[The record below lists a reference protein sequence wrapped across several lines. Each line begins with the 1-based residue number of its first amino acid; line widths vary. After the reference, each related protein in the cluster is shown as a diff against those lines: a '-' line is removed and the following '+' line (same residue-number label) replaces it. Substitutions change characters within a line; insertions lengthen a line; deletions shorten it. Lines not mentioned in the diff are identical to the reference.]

1 MTVHEIEIDGRLLE
15 IFQTVFEN
23 NDLQLT
29 ASMGAADV
37 EGWDSVAHISLIFA
51 IEEEFG
57 FQFSSSELEK
67 ARNVGD
73 LQLVI
78 SQRGR

>member
-1 MTVHEIEIDGRLLE
+1 MDDIKIDDRLVE
-15 IFQTVFEN
+15 IFRTVFES
-23 NDLQLT
+23 DELQLT
-29 ASMGAADV
+29 ASTTAADV

-57 FQFSSSELEK
+57 FQFSSSELESI
-67 ARNVGD
+67 RNVGD

-78 SQRGR
+78 GERGR

>member
-1 MTVHEIEIDGRLLE
+1 MDDMKIDERLAE
-15 IFQTVFEN
+15 IFRTVFEN
-23 NDLQLT
+23 DDLQMT
-29 ASMGAADV
+29 ASTSAADV
-37 EGWDSVAHISLIFA
+37 EGWDSVAHITLIFA

-73 LQLVI
+73 LQRVI
-78 SQRGR
+78 DQRGH

>member
-1 MTVHEIEIDGRLLE
+1 MDDIKIDERLAE
-15 IFQTVFEN
+15 IFRTVFEN
-23 NDLQLT
+23 DDLQLS
-29 ASMGAADV
+29 ASTSAADV
-37 EGWDSVAHISLIFA
+37 EGWDSVAHITLIFA

-78 SQRGR
+78 EQRGH

>member
-1 MTVHEIEIDGRLLE
+1 MDDIKIDERLVE
-15 IFQTVFEN
+15 IFRTVFES
-23 NDLQLT
+23 DELQLT
-29 ASMGAADV
+29 ASTTAADV

-57 FQFSSSELEK
+57 FQFSSSELESI
-67 ARNVGD
+67 RNVGD

-78 SQRGR
+78 GERGR